1 MYERLLL
8 QESNF
13 TLRWGTFLSHMRYR
27 IDIGY
32 HVGTLFGQLT
42 RRYSIKRVGTKGL
55 CRLVNRMLRK
65 VLSYTTWPDGS
76 ILHC

>member
-13 TLRWGTFLSHMRYR
+13 TLSWGTCLSRMRYR

-32 HVGTLFGQLT
+32 RVFTLFAQLT
-42 RRYSIKRVGTKGL
+42 RRYSLKRVGTKGL
-55 CRLVNRMLRK
+55 CRLVDRMLRK
-65 VLSYTTWPDGS
+65 VLSYTTWPDDS
-76 ILHC
+76 VHC